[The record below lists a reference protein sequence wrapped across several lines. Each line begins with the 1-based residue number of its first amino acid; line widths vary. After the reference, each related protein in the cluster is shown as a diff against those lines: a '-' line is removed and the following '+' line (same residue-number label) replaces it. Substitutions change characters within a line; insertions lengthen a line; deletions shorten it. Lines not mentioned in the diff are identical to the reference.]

1 MAARNSDYSAVIAAP
16 FGRIAIKVTRGRLA
30 GIDLVPAQTK
40 LSSPTAPLTRDVCR
54 QLDVYLSNPRHLF
67 TVPLTLEGTPFQ
79 TRVWQQLCRIRPG
92 AVRRYAD
99 IADRLG
105 ARARAVGGACR
116 RNPVPIVVPCHRVVS
131 RSGLGGYMGKV
142 SGAALGMKQWLLAHE
157 RAG

>member
-1 MAARNSDYSAVIAAP
+1 MITAP
-16 FGRIAIKVTRGRLA
+16 FGHIGIKVTRGRLA
-30 GIDLVPAQTK
+30 GIDLVTARTK
-40 LSSPTAPLTRDVCR
+40 LFSPTDALARDVCR
-54 QLDVYLSNPRHLF
+54 QLSAYFSNPLHLF
-67 TVPLTLEGTPFQ
+67 TVPLTLEGTAFQ
-79 TRVWQQLCRIRPG
+79 TRVWQELRRTKPG

-105 ARARAVGGACR
+105 SGARAVGGACR

-142 SGAALGMKQWLLAHE
+142 SGAALSMKQWLLAHE

>member
-16 FGRIAIKVTRGRLA
+16 FGRLGIKVARGRLA
-30 GIDLVPAQTK
+30 GIDLVTARTK
-40 LSSPTAPLTRDVCR
+40 LFSPTDALTVDVCR
-54 QLDVYLSNPRHLF
+54 QLNAYFSNPRYLF
-67 TVPLTLEGTPFQ
+67 TVPLKLEGTRFQ
-79 TRVWQQLCRIRPG
+79 TRVWQQLRRIRPG

-99 IADRLG
+99 IANRLG
-105 ARARAVGGACR
+105 SGARAVGGACR

>member
-1 MAARNSDYSAVIAAP
+1 MITAP
-16 FGRIAIKVTRGRLA
+16 FGRIGIKVTRGRLA
-30 GIDLVPAQTK
+30 GIDLVTARTK
-40 LSSPTAPLTRDVCR
+40 LSSPTDALTRDVCR
-54 QLDVYLSNPRHLF
+54 QLSAYFSNPLQLF

-79 TRVWQQLCRIRPG
+79 TRVWHELRRTKPG

-105 ARARAVGGACR
+105 SGARAVGGACR

-142 SGAALGMKQWLLAHE
+142 SGAALSMKQWLLAHE

>member
-1 MAARNSDYSAVIAAP
+1 MIAAP
-16 FGRIAIKVTRGRLA
+16 FGRLGIKVARGRLA
-30 GIDLVPAQTK
+30 GIDLVTARTK
-40 LSSPTAPLTRDVCR
+40 LFSPTDALTVDVCR
-54 QLDVYLSNPRHLF
+54 QLNAYFSNPRYLF
-67 TVPLTLEGTPFQ
+67 TVPLKLEGTRFQ
-79 TRVWQQLCRIRPG
+79 TRVWQQLRRIRPG

-99 IADRLG
+99 IANRLG
-105 ARARAVGGACR
+105 SGARAVGGACR